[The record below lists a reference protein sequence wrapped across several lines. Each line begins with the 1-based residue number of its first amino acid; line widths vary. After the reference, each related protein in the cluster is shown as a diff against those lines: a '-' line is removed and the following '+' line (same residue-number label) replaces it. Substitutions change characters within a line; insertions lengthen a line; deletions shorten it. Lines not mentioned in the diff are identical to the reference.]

1 MHLTLTAVRFALCWF
16 SEIKPRD
23 LSVWFAQNGL
33 RLPRKKHTRSLAAT
47 PPLLR
52 SDSAVAATEDMNPE
66 TLSLPPS
73 ASSAS
78 NSPTA
83 STAAAGASTAPSAA
97 SGGTPMAASKDTKD
111 SKEPPE
117 TKGWLY
123 KWTNYIKGYQKRWF
137 VLANGLLSYYRNQ
150 AEMAHTCRGTISLHG
165 AHIHTEDS
173 CNFIVSNGGG
183 TQTFHLR
190 ASSEVRYVPTL
201 QSRAL
206 FSKQKLHKMIN
217 I

>member
-1 MHLTLTAVRFALCWF
+1 M
-16 SEIKPRD
+16 
-23 LSVWFAQNGL
+23 
-33 RLPRKKHTRSLAAT
+33 
-47 PPLLR
+47 
-52 SDSAVAATEDMNPE
+52 AATEDMNPE

-83 STAAAGASTAPSAA
+83 STAAAGASAAPSAA

-111 SKEPPE
+111 TKEPPE

-190 ASSEVRYVPTL
+190 ASSEVRYVPTSL
-201 QSRAL
+201 VHYLAS
-206 FSKQKLHKMIN
+206 SKNCTK
-217 I
+217 